1 MEFND
6 WFNPPTPA
14 RVGVQQN
21 EISFKCSEV
30 PIDGSLVFL
39 TGEVVE
45 AQKYQ
50 STQLNS
56 KQELLTR
63 LQFELEQAL
72 KVYDEAELDLKSLN
86 RKLYLMQDSSLTLK
100 KNCSELQTDI
110 VSILKEKQCLHNK
123 LLESK
128 WSQCRS
134 VKEFQIYTEKMES
147 FKKNMDLY
155 FENNEIHKQIK
166 ILHSQ
171 ILENKQTVKVLSNEE
186 QFLSKD
192 EVTEAVRLKDEVTEA
207 VRDLKEQEKDVEHSQ
222 KNMCNLK
229 EQTILLR
236 KEVDAIN
243 KRNAAQLSR
252 LKHHLE
258 EKKNRCSALKVEIA
272 SLERKLKELEKS

>member
-1 MEFND
+1 
-6 WFNPPTPA
+6 
-14 RVGVQQN
+14 
-21 EISFKCSEV
+21 
-30 PIDGSLVFL
+30 
-39 TGEVVE
+39 
-45 AQKYQ
+45 
-50 STQLNS
+50 
-56 KQELLTR
+56 
-63 LQFELEQAL
+63 
-72 KVYDEAELDLKSLN
+72 
-86 RKLYLMQDSSLTLK
+86 
-100 KNCSELQTDI
+100 
-110 VSILKEKQCLHNK
+110 
-123 LLESK
+123 
-128 WSQCRS
+128 
-134 VKEFQIYTEKMES
+134 MES

-186 QFLSKD
+186 QFLSKDEVTEAVRLKDEVTEAVRLKD

>member
-30 PIDGSLVFL
+30 PIDGSLVSL

-56 KQELLTR
+56 KQELLSS
-63 LQFELEQAL
+63 LQLELENAL

-123 LLESK
+123 LLEST
-128 WSQCRS
+128 WSQCKS
-134 VKEFQIYTEKMES
+134 AKEFQIYTEKMES

-155 FENNEIHKQIK
+155 FENNEVHKHIK

-171 ILENKQTVKVLSNEE
+171 ILENKQTVNVLSNEE
-186 QFLSKD
+186 QFSS
-192 EVTEAVRLKDEVTEA
+192 RDEVTEA
-207 VRDLKEQEKDVEHSQ
+207 VRDLKEQEKDVERSQ

-258 EKKNRCSALKVEIA
+258 EKKKRCSALKVEIA